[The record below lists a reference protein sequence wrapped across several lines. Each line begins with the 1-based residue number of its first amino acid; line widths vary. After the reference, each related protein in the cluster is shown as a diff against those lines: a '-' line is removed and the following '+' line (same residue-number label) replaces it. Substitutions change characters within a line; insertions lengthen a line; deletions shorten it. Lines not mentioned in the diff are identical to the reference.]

1 MVFCHDFS
9 TLPIQELISKMNQ
22 FLEVEFSKTILFSYL
37 HENLSMKILQNKFI
51 YMYLRK
57 ENFPSQYVFPIY
69 IEISSMKIF

>member
-9 TLPIQELISKMNQ
+9 TMPIQELISKMNQ